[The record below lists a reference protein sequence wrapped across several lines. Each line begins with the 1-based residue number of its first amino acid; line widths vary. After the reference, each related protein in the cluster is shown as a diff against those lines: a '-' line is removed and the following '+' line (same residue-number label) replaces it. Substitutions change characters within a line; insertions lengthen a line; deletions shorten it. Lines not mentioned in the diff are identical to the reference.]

1 MELNGTRKG
10 QRLTVKLH
18 GELDH
23 HSAERIRKALD
34 ALLADHSIR
43 ELCLDMSCITFMD
56 SAGLGVVLGRYRNLH
71 SRGGTVLLSGVPK
84 QVDRIFR
91 MSGVYALIQKV

>member
-23 HSAERIRKALD
+23 HNAERVRKALD
-34 ALLADHSIR
+34 ALIADASIR
-43 ELCLDMSCITFMD
+43 ELCLDLSAVTFMD
-56 SAGLGVVLGRYRNLH
+56 SAGLGIVLGRYRNIH
-71 SRGGTVLLSGVPK
+71 SRGGKVTLQGVPEC
-84 QVDRIFR
+84 VDRIFK
-91 MSGVYALIQKV
+91 MSGVYALIEKK